1 MLIHL
6 IVAIVFASLLR
17 SSLARSER
25 TASHRRENNRI
36 GFFFDDTP
44 LPIVVPFSLST
55 FLLSFLFPT
64 RVPFFA
70 LNRTFRDASSP
81 DRTDVCPL
89 LTWNKKIYSPR
100 RAATFPGGFDR
111 IIKREG
117 SVLRVPAVTLISK
130 GTLAADIDACHFPK
144 FFHRR
149 VPWKTHFQPFVT
161 STECQIVFL
170 LAKEKQ
176 FPPRY
181 MKRCMKCS
189 CT

>member
-55 FLLSFLFPT
+55 FLLSFLFST

-70 LNRTFRDASSP
+70 LNRTFRDASSV

-89 LTWNKKIYSPR
+89 LMWNKKIYSPR

-130 GTLAADIDACHFPK
+130 GTLADIDACHFPK

>member
-17 SSLARSER
+17 SSLASSER

-36 GFFFDDTP
+36 GFFFDGTRP
-44 LPIVVPFSLST
+44 LPIVVPPPRPSSLSV
-55 FLLSFLFPT
+55 FLFSFLFST

-70 LNRTFRDASSP
+70 LNRTFRDASSV

-89 LTWNKKIYSPR
+89 LMWNKKIYSPR

-117 SVLRVPAVTLISK
+117 SVLRVPRCYTYLE
-130 GTLAADIDACHFPK
+130 GDA
-144 FFHRR
+144 R
-149 VPWKTHFQPFVT
+149 
-161 STECQIVFL
+161 
-170 LAKEKQ
+170 
-176 FPPRY
+176 
-181 MKRCMKCS
+181 
-189 CT
+189 